1 MGWLENPASLFF
13 PFLWYINT
21 ETIEHL
27 IYHHLHPEM
36 LLMKSGE
43 LPFRMVRTEPS
54 PSPRHKRPLS
64 SETGQGDSCYT
75 FHFYS
80 EVQSVYV
87 VVFWKSWKRRC
98 KRKSPHCMW
107 LGDSLCWEL
116 QEFLAGIVM
125 ICAVSHYAMLIAKAL
140 DLRHHFTVFFMKSS
154 TSILNEVTFMG
165 SLLYF
170 VD

>member
-1 MGWLENPASLFF
+1 
-13 PFLWYINT
+13 
-21 ETIEHL
+21 
-27 IYHHLHPEM
+27 
-36 LLMKSGE
+36 
-43 LPFRMVRTEPS
+43 
-54 PSPRHKRPLS
+54 
-64 SETGQGDSCYT
+64 
-75 FHFYS
+75 
-80 EVQSVYV
+80 
-87 VVFWKSWKRRC
+87 
-98 KRKSPHCMW
+98 MW